1 MHSPVK
7 NDAQP
12 RHTHVT
18 HTYTER
24 EGQRERQT
32 RLLLVQPC
40 LRRQAR
46 CVRACAGKP
55 DGLAQREGVGV
66 RDLNR
71 GERDGERRSRGRG
84 RGREGGST
92 LLLARSFAR
101 AILGG
106 IARGLAYS
114 GGGSHSK
121 GRGTHTRAHTHAH
134 TARAHVRGC
143 VDGAKM
149 PSRRMFRS
157 LATSVSF
164 WPYMISA
171 VPVGFTRHDRERCTR
186 QQPRDAHRAVFD
198 PRVHEALYARTQ
210 ARFAELS
217 CVGGEWALSF
227 ALCSRVG
234 MLRCTG

>member
-84 RGREGGST
+84 RGRGREGGST

-121 GRGTHTRAHTHAH
+121 GRGTHGPRARAWLRGWRQNAFPPNVPESRDERFVLALYDFSGSRRVHPSPVTIASDAHGSSHGTPIEPFSTLVYTRRCTHA
-134 TARAHVRGC
+134 
-143 VDGAKM
+143 
-149 PSRRMFRS
+149 
-157 LATSVSF
+157 
-164 WPYMISA
+164 
-171 VPVGFTRHDRERCTR
+171 
-186 QQPRDAHRAVFD
+186 
-198 PRVHEALYARTQ
+198 RTH
-210 ARFAELS
+210 A
-217 CVGGEWALSF
+217 GT
-227 ALCSRVG
+227 
-234 MLRCTG
+234 LR